1 MPRRF
6 GTVSTRTA
14 RCGIAIALVA
24 ATLVAFGAEPAR
36 AKTKRRLPPDVVLH
50 PDRGMGFSR
59 FSKASHDQ
67 RLFKSLNDATRLP
80 LRDPALDPYNLV
92 DRGVST
98 YDIQTGQIRGSL
110 TDHYAEIR
118 RGEETDRRHR
128 KERARID
135 KVSSPEAMATTLKA
149 PPSASRAMITPGTG
163 GLPASAASAS
173 RPTR

>member
-1 MPRRF
+1 MPRRL
-6 GTVSTRTA
+6 GNVRTPAA
-14 RCGIAIALVA
+14 RRALALAVA
-24 ATLVAFGAEPAR
+24 AAALLAFGAAPAR